1 MAVPRPY
8 LPDLALPLHAATRYG
23 ELVRIRHLVPGEPR
37 VDSASEYDD
46 WGPFDLEFDDSEH
59 GRAMIEVR
67 AAEDP
72 VGPWTP
78 VGDMSWHSE
87 LHGPNLGSRALAI
100 GLSLAVS
107 ARGRGIGTVAQS
119 LLAIAAH
126 RAGVHRVQASTDPT
140 NIAEQHALAAAG
152 FVREGI
158 ARGAQLRAD
167 GRHDLVL
174 YGCLPGEPTTQ
185 PSQQLP

>member
-8 LPDLALPLHAATRYG
+8 LPDLALPVQAPTRHG
-23 ELVRIRHLVPGEPR
+23 EMVRVRHLVPGEPR
-37 VDSASEYDD
+37 VDSSSEYDD
-46 WGPFDLEFDDSEH
+46 WGPFDLEFDDAEH

-67 AAEDP
+67 PVADPAA
-72 VGPWTP
+72 PWAP
-78 VGDMSWHSE
+78 VGDMSWHAE

-100 GLSLAVS
+100 GLSLEIG

-119 LLAIAAH
+119 LLATAAH
-126 RAGVHRVQASTDPT
+126 GAGVHRVQASTDPT
-140 NIAEQHALAAAG
+140 NIAEQHALAGAG
-152 FVREGI
+152 FVREGV

-174 YGCLPGEPTTQ
+174 YGCLPGEPTID
-185 PSQQLP
+185 PA